1 MKVIGFFVGLLMIT
15 ANVVAQEGPGVRGE
29 GKMKDGHKV
38 GKWSYICE
46 LTSIE
51 IGIENYDG
59 DGLKHGYQTWQD
71 CDGNLL
77 SEYNYEHGKKLGI
90 QKEYYP
96 HDRRLKREWS
106 MMEMPKK
113 CRKTD
118 ADKEATSIEYYK
130 SYYESGKKEVVWEG
144 NPCGERT
151 IIKYRESGG
160 THWTIEYDIDGNYK
174 IGPREEERRIDSE
187 EIR

>member
-1 MKVIGFFVGLLMIT
+1 MKGIGLLTGMIMM
-15 ANVVAQEGPGVRGE
+15 ASFIFGQDMVGVKGI

-46 LTSIE
+46 LTSVE
-51 IGIENYDG
+51 VGKENYDG
-59 DGLKHGYQTWQD
+59 DGLKDGYQTWQD

-77 SEYNYEHGKKLGI
+77 SEYNYEHGKKIGV

-106 MMEMPKK
+106 MMELPKK

-118 ADKEATSIEYYK
+118 ADKEATAIDYYH
-130 SYYESGKKEVVWEG
+130 SFYESGKREVVWEG
-144 NPCGERT
+144 NPCGERS
-151 IIKYRESGG
+151 IIKYREASG

-174 IGPREEERRIDSE
+174 HGPREEERAIDSE
-187 EIR
+187 ELR